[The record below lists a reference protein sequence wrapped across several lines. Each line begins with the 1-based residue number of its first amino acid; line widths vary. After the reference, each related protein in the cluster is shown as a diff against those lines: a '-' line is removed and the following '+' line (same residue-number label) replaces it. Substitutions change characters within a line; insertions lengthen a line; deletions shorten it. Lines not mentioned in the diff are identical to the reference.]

1 MVGCQAEVQ
10 RATQDQWTQI
20 SSWDVDINPNA
31 STAAWVWEK
40 IAQPESP
47 NRNRQAVWWS
57 DLVVAL
63 VIKAA
68 LRHLP
73 TDPAISTPAMEAAQI
88 LRSNAVDGTLNLMLL
103 HAQHEVLLLANIVL
117 SRPDIQAQCI
127 HFQVIIVV
135 SRGKHFITY
144 Y

>member
-1 MVGCQAEVQ
+1 M
-10 RATQDQWTQI
+10 QI
-20 SSWDVDINPNA
+20 TSWDVDTNLYA
-31 STAAWVWEK
+31 STVAWLWEK

-73 TDPAISTPAMEAAQI
+73 TDPAISTPAMEAAQT
-88 LRSNAVDGTLNLMLL
+88 LRSNEGEGTCDLMLL
-103 HAQHEVLLLANIVL
+103 NAQHGVRANP
-117 SRPDIQAQCI
+117 S
-127 HFQVIIVV
+127 
-135 SRGKHFITY
+135 
-144 Y
+144 

>member
-10 RATQDQWTQI
+10 RATQDLWMQI
-20 SSWDVDINPNA
+20 TSWNVDTNSYA
-31 STAAWVWEK
+31 STAAWVWEE

-47 NRNRQAVWWS
+47 NRDRSAVWWS

-73 TDPAISTPAMEAAQI
+73 TDPAISTQAMEAAQS
-88 LRSNAVDGTLNLMLL
+88 LRSNAGEGTLDLMLL
-103 HAQHEVLLLANIVL
+103 NAQHGMRLLADTVL
-117 SRPDIQAQCI
+117 SRPEIQAQ
-127 HFQVIIVV
+127 
-135 SRGKHFITY
+135 
-144 Y
+144 